1 MGFQCFDHTSRSS
14 RGETL
19 QQSVVLPSRPC
30 DWFRT
35 LAYLN
40 GIWICS
46 TPDRAYTSARSGPHV
61 GQIGPASPDR
71 RCLQITKLLRDLNLF
86 NAWFVDSFYPCTGD
100 LLHPGDWIRTTREL
114 STRYT
119 LVCKTCFCPSDL
131 NYFNPW
137 SVAFTQA
144 VRPAERSLERE
155 CREKCTEDVLCQ
167 CDLNHYNRLVDAFT
181 QILEKCFTHV
191 IWVGLTPDLSIHFT
205 HALEFCFKH
214 ALLAK
219 ATPWFVLYSILTLE
233 TCFAHA
239 V

>member
-1 MGFQCFDHTSRSS
+1 MLRSYKPFVLW
-14 RGETL
+14 RNVATERCVT
-19 QQSVVLPSRPC
+19 QQTVWLV
-30 DWFRT
+30 RT

-71 RCLQITKLLRDLNLF
+71 RCLQITKLLRDLNLL
-86 NAWFVDSFYPCTGD
+86 NAWIVDSFYPCTGD

-119 LVCKTCFCPSDL
+119 LVRKTCFCPSDL

-155 CREKCTEDVLCQ
+155 CREKCTEDVRCH
-167 CDLNHYNRLVDAFT
+167 CDLNHYNRLVDAFYT
-181 QILEKCFTHV
+181 DTGEVFYPRNLSWFNPRFVDPFYTCP
-191 IWVGLTPDLSIHFT
+191 WV
-205 HALEFCFKH
+205 
-214 ALLAK
+214 LL
-219 ATPWFVLYSILTLE
+219 
-233 TCFAHA
+233 
-239 V
+239 

>member
-1 MGFQCFDHTSRSS
+1 MGFHCFDHTSRSS

-35 LAYLN
+35 LAYLSYLN

-71 RCLQITKLLRDLNLF
+71 RCLQITNLLRDLNLF
-86 NAWFVDSFYPCTGD
+86 NAWIVDSSYPCTGD

-119 LVCKTCFCPSDL
+119 LVRKTCFCPSDL

-167 CDLNHYNRLVDAFT
+167 CDLNHYNRLVDAIYTDTGEVFYPRNLSWFNPRFVDPFYT
-181 QILEKCFTHV
+181 CP
-191 IWVGLTPDLSIHFT
+191 WV
-205 HALEFCFKH
+205 
-214 ALLAK
+214 LL
-219 ATPWFVLYSILTLE
+219 
-233 TCFAHA
+233 
-239 V
+239 